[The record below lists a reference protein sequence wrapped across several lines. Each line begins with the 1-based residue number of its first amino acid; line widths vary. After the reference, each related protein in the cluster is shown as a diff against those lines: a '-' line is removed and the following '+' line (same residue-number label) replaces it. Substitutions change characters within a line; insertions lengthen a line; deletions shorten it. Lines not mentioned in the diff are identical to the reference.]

1 MITETEKEISI
12 TIEAKDLYM
21 AIADIR
27 TLKEYMEK
35 KDVPKRLIKSLSVAD
50 EVMEAFWVEY
60 FAQKEVSEG

>member
-27 TLKEYMEK
+27 TLKEFMEK
-35 KDVPKRLIKSLSVAD
+35 KDVSKRLIKSLSVAD
-50 EVMEAFWVEY
+50 EVMEAFWVEH
-60 FAQKEVSEG
+60 FAEDEVSE